1 MKSDY
6 EIVIIGAGVCGLAKM
21 RALFEKGIHS
31 ILISEKEENFY
42 LGDSPGLTSSIA
54 IGEDVAKMIQNV

>member
-6 EIVIIGAGVCGLAKM
+6 EIVIIGAGVCGLAKS

-42 LGDSPGLTSSIA
+42 QGDSPGLTSSIV
-54 IGEDVAKMIQNV
+54 ISEYVENLIQNS